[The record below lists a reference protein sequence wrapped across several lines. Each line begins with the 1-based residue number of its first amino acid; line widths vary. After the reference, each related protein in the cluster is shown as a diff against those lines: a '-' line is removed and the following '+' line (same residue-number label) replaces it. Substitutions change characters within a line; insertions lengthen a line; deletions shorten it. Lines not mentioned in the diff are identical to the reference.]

1 MFEVVSDVRQ
11 QRASRLQ
18 FGDVGQRLL
27 DVQVRGVR
35 LVAQRVDDQKI
46 EAMQFLQ
53 RLVRNQVAIGDERGA
68 SASVAEAKA
77 CDFAFA
83 VNDRD
88 RRDSQPAGFELS
100 FDHVRNELRQPSA
113 DVFALEDVREDAP
126 QTPPR
131 ALARVNRNGAAPE
144 MGRAKGVEGGEGIVG
159 SGWWVVKRSN
169 LLTDSLSLNCPLPTT
184 HCPLSSYRLIETYCI
199 FKSESRS
206 SKNFSSPCVRLPL
219 VFSRNITSILIDSFA
234 AVISTWRRPVAGC
247 STSPR

>member
-46 EAMQFLQ
+46 EAAQFLQ

-68 SASVAEAKA
+68 SASVVEAKA

-100 FDHVRNELRQPSA
+100 FDHVRNELRQTSA

-131 ALARVNRNGAAPE
+131 ALARVYRNGAAPE
-144 MGRAKGVEGGEGIVG
+144 IDRANVVEAED
-159 SGWWVVKRSN
+159 VVDMAMCDQQRVEPVDLFAQR
-169 LLTDSLSLNCPLPTT
+169 LLAK
-184 HCPLSSYRLIETYCI
+184 IG
-199 FKSESRS
+199 
-206 SKNFSSPCVRLPL
+206 
-219 VFSRNITSILIDSFA
+219 RNIDDHATLDVFDSRF
-234 AVISTWRRPVAGC
+234 
-247 STSPR
+247 